1 MTNCLIKA
9 DCKALDAEKRRGL
22 LRGLVHDA
30 YVSGDKQA
38 ECHNRVPFYVLRMI
52 KFSHLGALISPNIS
66 YLCSVRGTFF
76 LLKTEKYS
84 EFTSVIL

>member
-9 DCKALDAEKRRGL
+9 DCQALDAEKRREL

-66 YLCSVRGTFF
+66 YICDSM
-76 LLKTEKYS
+76 KY
-84 EFTSVIL
+84 FI